1 MFVHDGVVFQKDEDY
16 FSDQNFE
23 LLINAYRKEL
33 SFFQEFSILTLLLGP
48 LSIPLALVIP
58 LITAVVAKINGME
71 YEKLFLITLFVSVI
85 AFIFLFFY
93 LVMTVPS
100 KLEDGSYLKKMTVEE
115 AKEIIRKLQGNLKQ
129 TEEQIE
135 ALQKECE
142 RLVALKGGNVAGRML
157 YQIIKGE

>member
-1 MFVHDGVVFQKDEDY
+1 M
-16 FSDQNFE
+16 
-23 LLINAYRKEL
+23 
-33 SFFQEFSILTLLLGP
+33 TLLLGP

-93 LVMTVPS
+93 LAMTVPS

-115 AKEIIRKLQGNLKQ
+115 VKEIIRKLQGNLKQ
-129 TEEQIE
+129 SEEKIE

-142 RLVALKGGNVAGRML
+142 RLVALKGGSVAGRML
-157 YQIIKGE
+157 WQIIKGEEKQN